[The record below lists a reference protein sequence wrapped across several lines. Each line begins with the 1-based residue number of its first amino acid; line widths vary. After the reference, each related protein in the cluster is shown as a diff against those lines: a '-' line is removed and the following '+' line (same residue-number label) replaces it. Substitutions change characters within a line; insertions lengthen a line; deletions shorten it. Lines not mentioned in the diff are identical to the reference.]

1 MDHTIEEAAI
11 KFQFSPQAG
20 IMKGRGT
27 PGNPR
32 NRFDSLEVVPDAESE
47 PTDRSVTVPLHDSSQ
62 SILSYNDSPDVGF
75 EVSLNPYRGCEHGC
89 SYCYARPM
97 HEYLGFSAGLDFET
111 RIVVKSDAPALL
123 RKALSSPKWRPQP
136 VALSGATDCYQP
148 LERKLTL
155 TRQCLEVFAEFRNPV
170 VVITKNHL
178 VTRDLDLLARL
189 AEFNAVSVNL
199 SINSLDTELSR
210 KLEPRTSTAEG
221 RLKAINELARAGIPC
236 GVLVAPVIPGLT
248 DHEVPQVLT
257 AAAKA
262 GASHAGWIM
271 LRLPHGVADLFA
283 DWLQKHL
290 PDRAEKVLHRIESIR
305 DGRRNNATFGL
316 RMRGS
321 GPFAHQVESLFR
333 LWAKKN
339 GLSSPRPALSTDHFR
354 RTLQE
359 QTDLFK
365 RG

>member
-1 MDHTIEEAAI
+1 MR
-11 KFQFSPQAG
+11 
-20 IMKGRGT
+20 GRGT
-27 PGNPR
+27 PQNPR
-32 NRFDSLEVVPDAESE
+32 NRFERIEMVPDEDLQ
-47 PTDRSVTVPLHDSSQ
+47 PTDRSVTVPLYDSSQ

-123 RKALSSPKWRPQP
+123 RKALSSPKWKPQP

-170 VVITKNHL
+170 IVITKNHL
-178 VTRDLDLLARL
+178 VTRDLDLLSRL
-189 AEFNAVSVNL
+189 AEHGAVSVHL
-199 SINSLDTELSR
+199 SINSLDTDLSR

-221 RLKAINELARAGIPC
+221 RLKAINELSRAGIPC

-248 DHEVPQVLT
+248 DHEIPQIL
-257 AAAKA
+257 AAAARA

-271 LRLPHGVADLFA
+271 LRLPFGVADLFA
-283 DWLQKHL
+283 EWLRTHL
-290 PDRAEKVLHRIESIR
+290 PDRADKVLHRIESIR
-305 DGRRNNATFGL
+305 DGKRNDPNFTS

-321 GPFAHQVESLFR
+321 GPFADQVDSLFR
-333 LWAKKN
+333 LWAKKS

-354 RTLQE
+354 RALHE

-365 RG
+365 RC